1 MFSINN
7 LKTRSYLLWYFLA
20 ALVGLLIGG
29 LMTYKEVQNT
39 DTELR
44 NDLLVHI
51 KIVENAIDWQPLD
64 TISPEKINLADPTVI
79 AFRAKLQKI
88 CKLHFDCK
96 SIYIMYEVAKP
107 SSEQA
112 TIKNS
117 TNNNKHV
124 VFLMDS
130 LNETDSA
137 YAVPRTVYEEASAKL
152 RMAFNTRKAIV
163 EGPIADKYGNWV
175 SASVPHVFSQANMLM
190 LAVDVDAR
198 DWNAH
203 LHRSAAVP
211 ITATVAYLLVIFS
224 ILLLHIH
231 TESERTRLQDSERIM
246 RHASQHDSLT
256 GLPNRLLLND
266 RLKRACLS
274 ASRNNH
280 QLAVL
285 FIDLDGFKRVN
296 DQYGHEAG
304 DVLLIKVAKR
314 LNDTVREEDTIAR
327 VGGDEFV
334 VVLPKISSAE
344 QAKTVAEKIVQMM
357 SLPFKVSYMTHNIS
371 ASIGIMIYPTDSDDP
386 QMLIALADRAMYLAK
401 QKGKNQVQFFDS

>member
-1 MFSINN
+1 M
-7 LKTRSYLLWYFLA
+7 
-20 ALVGLLIGG
+20 
-29 LMTYKEVQNT
+29 
-39 DTELR
+39 
-44 NDLLVHI
+44 
-51 KIVENAIDWQPLD
+51 
-64 TISPEKINLADPTVI
+64 
-79 AFRAKLQKI
+79 
-88 CKLHFDCK
+88 
-96 SIYIMYEVAKP
+96 
-107 SSEQA
+107 
-112 TIKNS
+112 
-117 TNNNKHV
+117 
-124 VFLMDS
+124 
-130 LNETDSA
+130 
-137 YAVPRTVYEEASAKL
+137 
-152 RMAFNTRKAIV
+152 
-163 EGPIADKYGNWV
+163 
-175 SASVPHVFSQANMLM
+175 PHVFATANMLM
-190 LAVDVDAR
+190 LAVDVDAN

-203 LHRSAAVP
+203 LRRSAAVP

-274 ASRNNH
+274 ANGNNH

-314 LNDTVREEDTIAR
+314 LNDTVHEEDTVAR

-344 QAKTVAEKIVQMM
+344 QAKMVAEKIVQVM
-357 SLPFKVSYMTHNIS
+357 SLPFKISYMTHNIS
-371 ASIGIMIYPTDSDDP
+371 ASVGVLIYPTDSDDP
-386 QMLIALADRAMYLAK
+386 QMLIALADRAMYVAK
-401 QKGKNQVQFFDS
+401 QKGKNQVQFLDS